1 MSEGMKS
8 IRGRPVTT
16 HKRPKSTAAPERAK
30 GLIDLERVESLG
42 NCNTAGSG
50 TWDIGFYL
58 GGITVLG

>member
-1 MSEGMKS
+1 
-8 IRGRPVTT
+8 V
-16 HKRPKSTAAPERAK
+16 ERAK